1 MKRTVRLTESQ
12 LINVIKRIINETSYE
27 EAWELVGQ
35 KDPAISSLV
44 KSKGLGYD
52 EESVQKLVPIIDKL
66 PEQTFTYKEIKNF
79 HNLENKKNDKGL
91 MKKMF
96 IISKSNNP
104 RKEYENYMKERDS
117 GENRNRGY
125 EPVKNFDDLVS
136 GKYEPPVILLSDGEY
151 YVIGGRTRFYA
162 SIASN
167 TPIRVKIL
175 REEDLDN

>member
-27 EAWELVGQ
+27 EAWELIGQ
-35 KDPAISSLV
+35 KDPTISSLV

>member
-27 EAWELVGQ
+27 EAWELIGQ
-35 KDPAISSLV
+35 KDPTISSLV

-175 REEDLDN
+175 REEDLDK

>member
-27 EAWELVGQ
+27 EAWELIGQ
-35 KDPAISSLV
+35 KDPTISSLV

-104 RKEYENYMKERDS
+104 RKKYENYMKERDS

>member
-175 REEDLDN
+175 REEDLDK

>member
-35 KDPAISSLV
+35 EDPTISSVV
-44 KSKGLGYD
+44 KGKGFEYD

-66 PEQTFTYKEIKNF
+66 PEETFTYKEIKNF
-79 HNLENKKNDKGL
+79 HNLENKENDKGL

-96 IISKSNNP
+96 NISKSNNP
-104 RKEYENYMKERDS
+104 RKEYAKYMEERDS

-125 EPVKNFDDLVS
+125 EPVKNFDNLIS
-136 GKYEPPVILLSDGEY
+136 GKYEPPVVFLSDGEY
-151 YVIGGRTRFYA
+151 YVVGGRTRFYA